1 MFIEVLC
8 CLLCICILVS
18 IMGIFAPLIEIGLRY
33 TMSEEEVD
41 HNYTLS
47 LYCTVIAVILSMTLA
62 ILTIH
67 QSNSNSSIM
76 PSKYKTGQHQ

>member
-8 CLLCICILVS
+8 GLLFMCILVS
-18 IMGIFAPLIEIGLRY
+18 IAGILAPLMEIMMRY

-47 LYCTVIAVILSMTLA
+47 LYCVVIAVILSISFA
-62 ILTIH
+62 ILMNH